1 MLTMKAVITILFII
15 LIGAAAL
22 AQNRVSHESK
32 VQHNEVGVLLDLC
45 TVCAID
51 CEEPSQV
58 SDIAR
63 LYKRSN
69 TRVRK
74 ALSFNIKYQ
83 KAKLA

>member
-1 MLTMKAVITILFII
+1 MKAILTIIFII

-22 AQNRVSHESK
+22 AQNRISHESK
-32 VQHNEVGVLLDLC
+32 VQHSEMDVLLDHCNVRSL
-45 TVCAID
+45 A
-51 CEEPSQV
+51 CEEPAQV
-58 SDIAR
+58 DDLAR

-74 ALSFNIKYQ
+74 ALNFRIKYT

>member
-1 MLTMKAVITILFII
+1 MKAVITILFII

-22 AQNRVSHESK
+22 AQNRNNHESK
-32 VQHNEVGVLLDLC
+32 VQHCKVGLLLDHS
-45 TVCAID
+45 TIRAVN
-51 CEEPSQV
+51 CEEHSQIG
-58 SDIAR
+58 DITR

-74 ALSFNIKYQ
+74 ALSFNIKFN